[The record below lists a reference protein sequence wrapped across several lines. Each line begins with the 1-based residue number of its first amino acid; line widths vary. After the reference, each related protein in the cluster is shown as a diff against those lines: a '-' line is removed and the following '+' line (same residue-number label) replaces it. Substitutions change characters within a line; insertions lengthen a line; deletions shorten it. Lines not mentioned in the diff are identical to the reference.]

1 MRRGLGIPDSVIN
14 ELALRMLE
22 GFAETEAQSGIEVKN
37 RDAMVLAALLL
48 AENPDISLRKIAAH
62 IGVNVST
69 LSRCQRCH
77 ADVSVRIFAL

>member
-1 MRRGLGIPDSVIN
+1 MRRGRGIPDSVIN

-69 LSRCQRCH
+69 LSRCH

>member
-1 MRRGLGIPDSVIN
+1 
-14 ELALRMLE
+14 
-22 GFAETEAQSGIEVKN
+22 
-37 RDAMVLAALLL
+37 MVLAALLL

-69 LSRCQRCH
+69 LSRCH

>member
-48 AENPDISLRKIAAH
+48 AENPDAAPRRGNH
-62 IGVNVST
+62 T
-69 LSRCQRCH
+69 APRCQLTAIRPLKP
-77 ADVSVRIFAL
+77 R